1 MYQRAVKLSA
11 LANDVSQFMSLAEQQ
26 LEAYAVAMNALSILD
41 RKNAWIVLPLSSE
54 NGQLRKRRK
63 LTRNIPEDEFGSSK
77 RNSEIVALADIIFE
91 YTVLSARLD
100 LVRKD
105 SSLIQA
111 GGMVSFHTSV
121 FLTTHQG
128 RRCSPVTIDHR
139 SKTCT
144 DKPI

>member
-41 RKNAWIVLPLSSE
+41 QKNAWIVLPLSSE
-54 NGQLRKRRK
+54 NGQLRKRQK
-63 LTRNIPEDEFGSSK
+63 LTRNIPEEKFGSSK
-77 RNSEIVALADIIFE
+77 RNSEIVALADIVFE

-111 GGMVSFHTSV
+111 GGMLSFHTSI
-121 FLTTHQG
+121 FLTTHQATQMLS
-128 RRCSPVTIDHR
+128 CHHR
-139 SKTCT
+139 PSF
-144 DKPI
+144 